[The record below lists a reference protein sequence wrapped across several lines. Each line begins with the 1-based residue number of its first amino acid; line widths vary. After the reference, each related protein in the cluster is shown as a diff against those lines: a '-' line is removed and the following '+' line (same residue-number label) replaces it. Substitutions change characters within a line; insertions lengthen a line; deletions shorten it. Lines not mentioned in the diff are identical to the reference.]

1 MERAVE
7 ERFERIEAITAG
19 HAEIVAGHDQ
29 MLAKHEQ
36 MMAKHEQ
43 MMAKHEQM
51 MAKHEQ
57 MMAEHA
63 AGLTAHKLAVA
74 NLDDLLTKLAAA
86 QIVTEQKL
94 QGLIDAL
101 RRSGNGHN

>member
-7 ERFERIEAITAG
+7 ERFERIEAITAR
-19 HAEIVAGHDQ
+19 HAEIVAKHDQMLAKHDQ

-36 MMAKHEQ
+36 MMAQ
-43 MMAKHEQM
+43 
-51 MAKHEQ
+51 HEQ

-63 AGLTAHKLAVA
+63 AGLTAHKLAMA
-74 NLDDLLTKLAAA
+74 NLDDLITKLAAA

-94 QGLIDAL
+94 QGLIESL